1 MSGYNFEINGIDN
14 FLNNINNI
22 QNDFHGDLQ
31 KLVEKHGGILLRN
44 TKQRTPV
51 DTGQL
56 RRSWRLK
63 YKKGDLYIRLYNNTE
78 YGLYIEYGHRTRQG
92 TGHNNPGK
100 KYKYKPKPNGIAYI
114 EGVYMLKTS
123 FEKTK
128 KNFIEDL
135 DKLLKKYGFK

>member
-1 MSGYNFEINGIDN
+1 MA
-14 FLNNINNI
+14 
-22 QNDFHGDLQ
+22 NDCFYFKNLDIIGMLDDMESDFVKELQ

-44 TKQRTPV
+44 TKMKSPV
-51 DTGQL
+51 NTGQL
-56 RRSWRLK
+56 RRSWELE
-63 YKKGDLYIRLYNNTE
+63 KGDLYVKVFTNTS
-78 YGLYIEYGHRTRQG
+78 YAIHIEYGHRTRQG